1 MLVVQSGNVN
11 TTELAVKT
19 GFTFLN
25 VNKNVLGEYETSSFP
40 EVDTVGVKLIV
51 CAVYPD
57 IVFPVIGVA
66 DLITPALVIV
76 MNVLISEVDAG
87 FLNPPML
94 IVISMEGDDMVPMVI
109 VI

>member
-1 MLVVQSGNVN
+1 
-11 TTELAVKT
+11 
-19 GFTFLN
+19 
-25 VNKNVLGEYETSSFP
+25 
-40 EVDTVGVKLIV
+40 
-51 CAVYPD
+51 VYPD

-94 IVISMEGDDMVPMVI
+94 IVIRMEGDDMVPMVI